1 VGRHKREVRAFAGK
15 NLPEL
20 SLKPGYAS
28 NMDAQKSN
36 PGGTSLHPLYEPPSL
51 RLLGTVS
58 ELTESCFLGKA
69 LGDPDYVFHIPVPIT
84 NCSR

>member
-1 VGRHKREVRAFAGK
+1 M
-15 NLPEL
+15 
-20 SLKPGYAS
+20 S
-28 NMDAQKSN
+28 MDAQKSMN
-36 PGGTSLHPLYEPPSL
+36 SGGMSSGTLYEAPSL

>member
-1 VGRHKREVRAFAGK
+1 M
-15 NLPEL
+15 N
-20 SLKPGYAS
+20 S
-28 NMDAQKSN
+28 
-36 PGGTSLHPLYEPPSL
+36 GGMSSGTLYEAPSL

>member
-1 VGRHKREVRAFAGK
+1 
-15 NLPEL
+15 
-20 SLKPGYAS
+20 
-28 NMDAQKSN
+28 MDAQKSSN
-36 PGGTSLHPLYEPPSL
+36 SGGTSSGTLYDPPSL
-51 RLLGTVS
+51 RLLGTVR

>member
-1 VGRHKREVRAFAGK
+1 M
-15 NLPEL
+15 N
-20 SLKPGYAS
+20 S
-28 NMDAQKSN
+28 
-36 PGGTSLHPLYEPPSL
+36 GGVSSHTLYEAPSL